1 MEIIKSGTRID
12 FVGLRRFALVFSC
25 LLILSGMVSLIIK
38 GPRLGIDFAGGTLI
52 QIKASQTVAIDAVKK
67 GLEQVNLEGTAVQQI
82 GAASDNEYLI
92 RAKTPADTGKGFTE
106 QLQAELTAAAGAK
119 VDVQRV
125 EMVGPQIGKDLR
137 SKALYALFYSLVFI
151 AIYIS
156 GRFEQKWVTS
166 GILALLITGSVY
178 AVSLFNVSIPFLI
191 VVSLIVT
198 LLMFWQ
204 LRLKYAMGAIVS
216 LLHDVTITI
225 GVLSLFN
232 YEFSLSIVAALLTLI
247 GFSLNDTIVVFD
259 RIRENIKRYPRL
271 PMKDVINRSVNET
284 LSRTILTNLTA
295 WMTVVC
301 LYFLGG
307 EITRDF
313 AFTMIV
319 GIFIGTYSTIYV
331 ASPIL
336 LMFKDVKP
344 KASAGSVPV
353 SA

>member
-12 FVGLRRFALVFSC
+12 FVGLRYFAFGFSC
-25 LLILSGMVSLIIK
+25 LLILVGIVSLVVK
-38 GPRLGIDFAGGTLI
+38 GPKFGIDFAGGTLI
-52 QIKASQTVAIDAVKK
+52 QIKTAQSVTIDSIKK
-67 GLEQVNLEGTAVQQI
+67 GLEKVNLEGTAVQQI
-82 GAASDNEYLI
+82 GAVSENEYLI

-106 QLQAELTAAAGAK
+106 QLQTNLTAAAGAA

-125 EMVGPQIGKDLR
+125 EMVGPQVGKDLR
-137 SKALYALFYSLVFI
+137 AKALYALFYALVFI

-156 GRFEQKWVTS
+156 GRFEQKWGTS
-166 GILALLITGSVY
+166 AILAALITGSVY
-178 AVSLFNVSIPFLI
+178 TFSLFNVSIPFLI
-191 VVSLIVT
+191 LLALVVT

-216 LLHDVTITI
+216 LIHDVTITI
-225 GVLSLFN
+225 GALSLFN
-232 YEFSLSIVAALLTLI
+232 YEFTLSVVAALLTLI

-271 PMKDVINRSVNET
+271 PMSDIINRSVNET

-295 WMTVVC
+295 WTTVVC
-301 LYFLGG
+301 LFFLGG

-313 AFTMIV
+313 AFAMVV
-319 GIFIGTYSTIYV
+319 GVFIGTYSTVYV

-336 LMFKDVKP
+336 LMFKDDKSKP
-344 KASAGSVPV
+344 SASAVAV
-353 SA
+353 SG

>member
-12 FVGLRRFALVFSC
+12 FVGLRRFAFGFSC
-25 LLILSGMVSLIIK
+25 LLILAGMVSLMVK
-38 GPRLGIDFAGGTLI
+38 GPRMGIDFAGGTLI
-52 QIKASQTVAIDAVKK
+52 QIKAAQSVAIDAIQK
-67 GLEQVNLEGTAVQQI
+67 GLETVDLGGSAVQQI
-82 GAASDNEYLI
+82 GLASDNEYLV
-92 RAKTPADTGKGFTE
+92 RAKMPADTGKGFTA
-106 QLQAELTAAAGAK
+106 QLQTALTDAAGAK
-119 VDVQRV
+119 IEVQRV

-137 SKALYALFYSLVFI
+137 SKALYALFYALVFI

-156 GRFEQKWVTS
+156 GRFEQKWATS
-166 GILALLITGSVY
+166 AILALLITGSVY
-178 AVSLFNVSIPFLI
+178 TVSLFDVSIPFLI
-191 VVSLIVT
+191 LLALIVT
-198 LLMFWQ
+198 ILMFWQ

-216 LLHDVTITI
+216 LLHDVAITV
-225 GVLSLFN
+225 GALSLFN

-271 PMKDVINRSVNET
+271 AMGDIINRSVNET

-301 LYFLGG
+301 LFFLGG

-313 AFTMIV
+313 AFAMIV
-319 GIFIGTYSTIYV
+319 GIFTGTYSTIYV

-336 LMFKDVKP
+336 LMFKDAP
-344 KASAGSVPV
+344 PSAETVAV
-353 SA
+353 SG

>member
-12 FVGLRRFALVFSC
+12 FVGLRYFAFGFSC
-25 LLILSGMVSLIIK
+25 LLILVGMLSLVVK
-38 GPRLGIDFAGGTLI
+38 GPKFGIDFAGGTLI
-52 QIKASQTVAIDAVKK
+52 QIKTAQSVSIDSVKK
-67 GLEQVNLEGTAVQQI
+67 GLEKVTLEGTAVQQI

-106 QLQAELTAAAGAK
+106 QLQTALTASTGAA

-125 EMVGPQIGKDLR
+125 EMVGPQVGKDLR
-137 SKALYALFYSLVFI
+137 SKALYALFYALVFI

-156 GRFEQKWVTS
+156 GRFEQKWGTS
-166 GILALLITGSVY
+166 VILAALITGSVY

-191 VVSLIVT
+191 LLALVVT

-204 LRLKYAMGAIVS
+204 LRLKYAMGAIMS
-216 LLHDVTITI
+216 LIHDVTITI
-225 GVLSLFN
+225 GALSLFN
-232 YEFSLSIVAALLTLI
+232 YEFTLSVVAALLTLI

-271 PMKDVINRSVNET
+271 PMSDIINRSVNET

-295 WMTVVC
+295 WTTVVC
-301 LYFLGG
+301 LFFLGG

-313 AFTMIV
+313 AFSMVV
-319 GIFIGTYSTIYV
+319 GVFIGTYSTVYV

-336 LMFKDVKP
+336 LMFKDDKP
-344 KASAGSVPV
+344 KPSTGSVPV
-353 SA
+353 SG

>member
-12 FVGLRRFALVFSC
+12 FVGLRRFAYGFSC
-25 LLILSGMVSLIIK
+25 LLILAGIVSLIVK

-52 QIKASQTVAIDAVKK
+52 QIKSAQSVTIDAIQK
-67 GLEQVNLEGTAVQQI
+67 GLEKVDLGGSAVQQI
-82 GAASDNEYLI
+82 GAVSDNEYLI

-106 QLQAELTAAAGAK
+106 QLQTSLTAAAGAK

-137 SKALYALFYSLVFI
+137 SKALYALFYALVFI
-151 AIYIS
+151 AIYVS
-156 GRFEQKWVTS
+156 GRFEQKWATS

-178 AVSLFNVSIPFLI
+178 SVSLFNVSIPFLI
-191 VVSLIVT
+191 LLALVVTI
-198 LLMFWQ
+198 LMFWQ

-225 GVLSLFN
+225 GALSLFN

-259 RIRENIKRYPRL
+259 RIRENIKRHPRL
-271 PMKDVINRSVNET
+271 DMGAIINRSVNET

-313 AFTMIV
+313 AFAMIV

-331 ASPIL
+331 
-336 LMFKDVKP
+336 
-344 KASAGSVPV
+344 
-353 SA
+353 